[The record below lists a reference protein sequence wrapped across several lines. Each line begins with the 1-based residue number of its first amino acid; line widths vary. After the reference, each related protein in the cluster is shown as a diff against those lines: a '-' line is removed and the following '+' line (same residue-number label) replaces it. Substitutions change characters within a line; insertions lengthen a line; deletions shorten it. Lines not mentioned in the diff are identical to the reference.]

1 MDSILNKIKTVVN
14 ELILVSIALI
24 VVGVYLIIEPVG
36 AQIVVCRI
44 FGALLIIW
52 GALRFIAYFK
62 SNRNTIFSSFG
73 LVQGLTLMFFGLF
86 FLLDPVDIAGI
97 FGIMLSIVVLINGI
111 LMLQYA
117 IELRR
122 LGSKEWWIEIL
133 SGLLMITLG
142 VIALVNPFATSAS
155 LMIFVGVA
163 LIYGGV
169 VNLVSVLRIASIAK
183 QVENEVKDMVDKAKS
198 VVNSRK

>member
-1 MDSILNKIKTVVN
+1 
-14 ELILVSIALI
+14 
-24 VVGVYLIIEPVG
+24 
-36 AQIVVCRI
+36 
-44 FGALLIIW
+44 
-52 GALRFIAYFK
+52 
-62 SNRNTIFSSFG
+62 
-73 LVQGLTLMFFGLF
+73 
-86 FLLDPVDIAGI
+86 
-97 FGIMLSIVVLINGI
+97 
-111 LMLQYA
+111 MLQYA

-155 LMIFVGVA
+155 LMVFMGVV